1 MDAGAY
7 FTIIIMGALAVIIYA
22 KLMLADITIKMPESV
37 PPAVAKA
44 FLAIIPT
51 MLHLRCELDLLF
63 MDKLTHDS
71 VINLITH

>member
-1 MDAGAY
+1 
-7 FTIIIMGALAVIIYA
+7 MGALAVIIYT

-51 MLHLRCELDLLF
+51 IAALYIVGLIYYIIG
-63 MDKLTHDS
+63 KLTNDS
-71 VINLITH
+71 CH